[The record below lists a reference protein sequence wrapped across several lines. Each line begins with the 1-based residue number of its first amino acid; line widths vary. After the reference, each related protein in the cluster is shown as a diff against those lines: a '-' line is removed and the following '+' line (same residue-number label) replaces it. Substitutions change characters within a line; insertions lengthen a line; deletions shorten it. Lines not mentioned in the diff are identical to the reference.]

1 MKESNALAQKVKQLR
16 IANNLTQSDV
26 ARELNVSP
34 GFISNVENGRTAMSL
49 RLLIYYA
56 KMTGTTLDMLVGDMI
71 PEYRDD
77 ALDNAVLEAIKSL
90 SAAQNSGD
98 PEGIKR
104 RNRHTDSSLH
114 FLCRLFNHDI

>member
-71 PEYRDD
+71 PEYR
-77 ALDNAVLEAIKSL
+77 VVIPAIPGQHSC
-90 SAAQNSGD
+90 NS
-98 PEGIKR
+98 R
-104 RNRHTDSSLH
+104 TR
-114 FLCRLFNHDI
+114 FL

>member
-1 MKESNALAQKVKQLR
+1 MPKSKLSGQEKIDAANLARKVKQLR

-34 GFISNVENGRTAMSL
+34 GFISNVENGRTAMPL

-77 ALDNAVLEAIKSL
+77 ALDNAVLEVIKSL
-90 SAAQNSGD
+90 SAAQK
-98 PEGIKR
+98 EKLLRVLEILKE
-104 RNRHTDSSLH
+104 
-114 FLCRLFNHDI
+114 

>member
-1 MKESNALAQKVKQLR
+1 MPKSKLSGQEKIDAANLARKVKQLR

-56 KMTGTTLDMLVGDMI
+56 KLTGTTLDMLVGDMI

-77 ALDNAVLEAIKSL
+77 ALDHAVMDAVKDL
-90 SAAQNSGD
+90 SAAQK
-98 PEGIKR
+98 EKLVRILEILKE
-104 RNRHTDSSLH
+104 
-114 FLCRLFNHDI
+114 

>member
-1 MKESNALAQKVKQLR
+1 MPKNKLSPQEAKESSALSLKVKQLR

-71 PEYRDD
+71 PEYRED
-77 ALDNAVLEAIKSL
+77 ALDHAIMEAVKDLTYPQKEKLLRILEIMK
-90 SAAQNSGD
+90 
-98 PEGIKR
+98 E
-104 RNRHTDSSLH
+104 
-114 FLCRLFNHDI
+114 

>member
-1 MKESNALAQKVKQLR
+1 MPKNKLSPQEMKESNALSLKVKQLR

-71 PEYRDD
+71 PEYRED
-77 ALDNAVLEAIKSL
+77 ALDHAIMEAVKDLTSTQKEKMLRILEILK
-90 SAAQNSGD
+90 
-98 PEGIKR
+98 E
-104 RNRHTDSSLH
+104 
-114 FLCRLFNHDI
+114 

>member
-1 MKESNALAQKVKQLR
+1 MPKSKLSGQEKIDAANLARKVKQLR

-77 ALDNAVLEAIKSL
+77 ALDNAVLEVIKSL
-90 SAAQNSGD
+90 SAAQK
-98 PEGIKR
+98 EKLLRVLEILKE
-104 RNRHTDSSLH
+104 
-114 FLCRLFNHDI
+114 

>member
-1 MKESNALAQKVKQLR
+1 MPKSKLSPQEMKESNALAQKVKQLR

-26 ARELNVSP
+26 AKELNVSP

-77 ALDNAVLEAIKSL
+77 ALDNAVLEATKSL
-90 SAAQNSGD
+90 STAQK
-98 PEGIKR
+98 EKLLRILEILK
-104 RNRHTDSSLH
+104 
-114 FLCRLFNHDI
+114 DIE

>member
-1 MKESNALAQKVKQLR
+1 MPKSKLSGQEKIDAANLARKVKQLR

-77 ALDNAVLEAIKSL
+77 ALDNAVLEVIKSL
-90 SAAQNSGD
+90 SAAQK
-98 PEGIKR
+98 EKLLRILEILKE
-104 RNRHTDSSLH
+104 
-114 FLCRLFNHDI
+114 